1 MFFQVLAIL
10 FGLLVHPASAA
21 TAQDVADQND
31 AQIAA
36 CSRIIEDKT
45 TPAKD
50 RLMALYNRGAAYQS
64 KDSYSEAIA
73 DFSVLLERKAIA
85 LVYADRGFCYQRLH
99 DYKRSI
105 DDLTEAL
112 RLDPSL
118 AQAHK
123 WRGVS
128 HVNLGENVN
137 ALADFAAA
145 QQLDPKDNEV
155 YCRRGRTY
163 EIVGDFKA
171 ALADYNEYLA
181 RDPKAVPAY
190 IHRAMAFVALAMPTA
205 PSPTPARPWNSSR
218 ATRRSASRRRR
229 STRTPR
235 PTPKRSWIGSSEP
248 GVSAQLIARLFLR

>member
-73 DFSVLLERKAIA
+73 DSSVLLERKAIA

-128 HVNLGENVN
+128 HVNLGRSPISPRRSSSIPRITRFTAGAGGPMKSSATSRRHSPTITNTSR
-137 ALADFAAA
+137 ATLKRCPPISTAQWRSSRSRCRPRHRRRQQGHGIRAA
-145 QQLDPKDNEV
+145 QQGARHRGAAVRPG
-155 YCRRGRTY
+155 RRAQRQSDHG
-163 EIVGDFKA
+163 
-171 ALADYNEYLA
+171 LAQVN
-181 RDPKAVPAY
+181 
-190 IHRAMAFVALAMPTA
+190 RAF
-205 PSPTPARPWNSSR
+205 
-218 ATRRSASRRRR
+218 RRN
-229 STRTPR
+229 
-235 PTPKRSWIGSSEP
+235 
-248 GVSAQLIARLFLR
+248 